1 MGKSKQNRIGK
12 QKLLVF
18 HPVIAPYRID
28 FFNKLNES
36 FDAQICLF
44 MRQMVSQKF
53 NYQLTIESRFKF
65 SPCYLE
71 KTLLGLRRGVFSSIR
86 KFKPDIVLVSECGIA
101 SLLVVLY
108 KILLRKHFRIVSIID
123 DSYHMIIDGN
133 HFSKRHA
140 IAEKILIPLFDNIIT
155 VEPRVCEYFQGRYG
169 KGIFFPIISDPNL
182 SRNRYEAAL
191 PCSERYIEK
200 YELLG
205 KKVLLFVGRLA
216 ELKNLQFVIPVFK
229 SIINEDYRFII
240 VGSGKC
246 ENELKSLAE
255 GDSRVVFIGRQEGE
269 ALYAWYNVACC
280 FILPSYKEPFG
291 AVTNE
296 ALLAGSWSIV
306 SEYAGSQCLIV
317 DGVNGFVINPYETE
331 SVRDKIILSMEK
343 TSAINLPLSMKPDLM
358 TYDFEKMMDNLISQI
373 S

>member
-1 MGKSKQNRIGK
+1 MGVEDKIRGR
-12 QKLLVF
+12 LLVF
-18 HPVIAPYRID
+18 HPVIAPYRVD
-28 FFNKLNES
+28 FFNKLCES
-36 FDAQICLF
+36 FDAQICLCY
-44 MRQMVSQKF
+44 REMVSQKF
-53 NYQLTIESRFKF
+53 DYNSTIASRFNF
-65 SPCYLE
+65 SPYYL
-71 KTLLGLRRGVFSSIR
+71 KTSLLGKYRDVFSTIR
-86 KFKPDIVLVSECGIA
+86 KYKPEIVLVSECGIIP
-101 SLLVVLY
+101 LLVVLN
-108 KILLRKHFRIVSIID
+108 KIIFRKRYRVVSIID
-123 DSYHMIIDGN
+123 DSYHMIIDGDQ
-133 HFSKRHA
+133 FSKWHA
-140 IAEKILIPLFDNIIT
+140 VAEKLLIPLFDNVIT
-155 VEPRVCEYFQGRYG
+155 VEPRVCDFFQERYG

-343 TSAINLPLSMKPDLM
+343 ASAINLPLSMKPDLM